1 MIGEFI
7 VDVLF
12 TGIVESLPKFIGT
25 SVRWC
30 FYLGKKSYTT
40 VFKEDGN
47 KRVGFVV
54 ICIIIL
60 LIIVLNN

>member
-7 VDVLF
+7 VDVIF

-40 VFKEDGN
+40 VFKEDWN
-47 KRVGFVV
+47 KRVGFAV
-54 ICIIIL
+54 IGLIIL
-60 LIIVLNN
+60 LIIALNN